1 MINDTYEI
9 KCKTILESLNN
20 CEDVAQRKL
29 KVKDINFSIIFIQ
42 DITNSNTIS
51 DFIIK
56 PISELDNSTQD
67 NLKEYIIENVITGR
81 EVKENTN
88 YSDSISELLKGKT
101 LIVCDKLNCILSVD
115 TTQFKCRSIT
125 EPPIASV
132 IKGPREGFTENIKD
146 NLGLIR
152 KRLAT
157 SNLVIK
163 SITIGRETNTLIN
176 VLYLKNIADKS
187 IVDKVIERISNIDI
201 DGIVDSHYIANYLQ
215 DRRNSIFKQVGS
227 SEKPDVITAK
237 MLEGRIAI
245 IVDGSPLILTVP
257 YILYESFQDAEDYYK
272 NFHHAS
278 FTRWLRFIGAAMAVL
293 LPGCYVALQLY
304 HYSIIPIKFLVTI
317 ANTTSGLP
325 FTPLFEVVFI
335 ILLFEI
341 LNEASVRMPQY
352 LGMAM
357 SVVGALILGDTAVK
371 AGLISPP
378 AVMIVAL
385 SGITIF
391 TVSDISNQ
399 LSLLRI
405 AFTIM
410 GGILGFYGIILSCI
424 FLIAYLNDFDS
435 YGSPY
440 LSPLSPQVDNDFKD
454 YLTMQ
459 NITQRI
465 TRPKSIKNINHTRQ
479 KRKNKKYEN
488 EKSNC

>member
-1 MINDTYEI
+1 MIKDNFEL
-9 KCKTILESLNN
+9 KCKKILDKLNN
-20 CEDVAQRKL
+20 CQDVICREIKNYN
-29 KVKDINFSIIFIQ
+29 INFVIIFIQ
-42 DITNSNTIS
+42 DITNADTIS
-51 DFIIK
+51 DFVIK
-56 PISELDNSTQD
+56 PLIESKNIETEQLE
-67 NLKEYIIENVITGR
+67 EYITTTIITNREIKSNSDYETVI
-81 EVKENTN
+81 N
-88 YSDSISELLKGKT
+88 ELLKGKT
-101 LIVCDKLNCILSVD
+101 LIICNKFNNVLSVD
-115 TTQFKCRSIT
+115 TTQFKSRAIS

-152 KRLAT
+152 KRLST
-157 SNLVIK
+157 PNLVVK
-163 SITIGRETNTLIN
+163 SLTIGRETNTLIN
-176 VLYLKNIADKS
+176 VLYLKNIADNR
-187 IVDKVIERISNIDI
+187 IVEKVINRISQIDI
-201 DGIVDSHYIANYLQ
+201 DGIIDSHYIANFLQ

-227 SEKPDVITAK
+227 TEKPDVITAK

-245 IVDGSPLILTVP
+245 IVDGSPLVLTVP

-278 FTRWLRFIGAAMAVL
+278 FARWLRFIGAAMAIL

-304 HYSIIPIKFLVTI
+304 HYSIIPLKFLVTI

-424 FLIAYLNDFDS
+424 FLVAYLNDFDS
-435 YGSPY
+435 YGSAY
-440 LSPLSPQVDNDFKD
+440 LAPLSPQKDNDLQDF
-454 YLTMQ
+454 LTMQ

-465 TRPKSIKNINHTRQ
+465 TRPKSIKNTNPIRQ
-479 KRKNKKYEN
+479 KRNYNNENKNAN
-488 EKSNC
+488 G

>member
-1 MINDTYEI
+1 MIKDNFDI
-9 KCKTILESLNN
+9 KCKNILNQLNN
-20 CEDVAQRKL
+20 CQDVICRNL
-29 KVKDINFSIIFIQ
+29 KVKDITFSIIFIQ
-42 DITNSNTIS
+42 DITNSDTIS

-56 PISELDNSTQD
+56 PITEAKDIDNE
-67 NLKEYIIENVITGR
+67 NIEKYLIETLITGR
-81 EVKENTN
+81 EVKSNNN
-88 YSDSISELLKGKT
+88 YNDVINELLKGKT
-101 LIVCDKLNCILSVD
+101 LIICDKTQNILSVD
-115 TTQFKCRSIT
+115 TTQFKSRTIS

-157 SNLVIK
+157 PNLVVK
-163 SITIGRETNTLIN
+163 SLTVGRETNTLIN
-176 VLYLKNIADKS
+176 VLFLKNIADPS
-187 IVDKVIERISNIDI
+187 IVDKVIKRISQIDI
-201 DGIVDSHYIANYLQ
+201 DGIIDSHYVANFLQ
-215 DRRNSIFKQVGS
+215 NRRNSIFKQVGS
-227 SEKPDVITAK
+227 TEKPDVITAK

-245 IVDGSPLILTVP
+245 IVDGSPLVLTVP

-278 FTRWLRFIGAAMAVL
+278 FARWLRFIGAAMAIL

-304 HYSIIPIKFLVTI
+304 HYSIIPLKFLVTI

-435 YGSPY
+435 YGSAY
-440 LSPLSPQVDNDFKD
+440 LSPLSPQKDNDFKD

-465 TRPKSIKNINHTRQ
+465 TRPESIKNINTIRQ
-479 KRKNKKYEN
+479 KRNYDDANKDAN
-488 EKSNC
+488 S